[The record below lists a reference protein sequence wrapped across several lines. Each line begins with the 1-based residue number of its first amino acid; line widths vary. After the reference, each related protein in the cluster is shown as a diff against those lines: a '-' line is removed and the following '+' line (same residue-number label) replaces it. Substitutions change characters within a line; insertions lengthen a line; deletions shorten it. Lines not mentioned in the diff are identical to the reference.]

1 MQRKEITRGFLL
13 NFIASVLPIAIMQL
27 IVYPIMSGNMS
38 NSEYGQS
45 LTFYSL
51 LMLIP
56 NSFGVV
62 LSDLRLLYNKD
73 YSDNKIE
80 GDFNILLKIFLI
92 ISFCCMAIVSI
103 VCYGKF
109 PIIKLLTIS
118 ITTIFVYIVGYLFV
132 ELLLQQAYEKILYN
146 ALHSAIG
153 YIVGVIVFKLVGLW
167 EVVYFFPYL
176 LSFIYLVK
184 HTNLLKESNAKTP
197 NFKTLFKEY
206 WMLLFST
213 LITNAISY
221 ADRLVLYP
229 LLGGECVAIYYTASI
244 LGKLIS
250 MVVAPINRLILGVLS
265 NRDRLSNAA
274 FLKILFY
281 GIGIH
286 VIAYFVCLLITKP
299 VLGILY
305 PQLVESVMPYVTVAT
320 LASILSAMSSMLQPF
335 VLRYTLV
342 KWQMFIHTS
351 SAVIYFVMAF
361 ILQHYAGLMGF
372 CWGCVIGFAYKVVV
386 MIVIYFRCKRD
397 ALVIEEEEKENLTCQ
412 LKEK

>member
-13 NFIASVLPIAIMQL
+13 NFIDSVLPIAIMQL

-146 ALHSAIG
+146 ALHS
-153 YIVGVIVFKLVGLW
+153 
-167 EVVYFFPYL
+167 
-176 LSFIYLVK
+176 
-184 HTNLLKESNAKTP
+184 
-197 NFKTLFKEY
+197 
-206 WMLLFST
+206 
-213 LITNAISY
+213 
-221 ADRLVLYP
+221 
-229 LLGGECVAIYYTASI
+229 SI
-244 LGKLIS
+244 
-250 MVVAPINRLILGVLS
+250 
-265 NRDRLSNAA
+265 
-274 FLKILFY
+274 
-281 GIGIH
+281 
-286 VIAYFVCLLITKP
+286 
-299 VLGILY
+299 
-305 PQLVESVMPYVTVAT
+305 
-320 LASILSAMSSMLQPF
+320 
-335 VLRYTLV
+335 
-342 KWQMFIHTS
+342 
-351 SAVIYFVMAF
+351 
-361 ILQHYAGLMGF
+361 
-372 CWGCVIGFAYKVVV
+372 
-386 MIVIYFRCKRD
+386 
-397 ALVIEEEEKENLTCQ
+397 
-412 LKEK
+412 